1 MQGIIIQFIM
11 GLLIDLVKKILSGVA
26 VVLPTGPIKEKG
38 VKLIFGLV
46 SAWFE
51 KNLVSGKGPLDESD
65 LRAVTKIISQRK
77 GELVLLFANKGFD
90 GLMEALKIEAID
102 TENTL
107 DDLKVEAVTKAIDV
121 GMISLSDWMQGHL
134 DTTLAG
140 LLTGRQCELIIIGLR
155 NGTEGLFDG
164 LRKDAEETAGGMDDM
179 VVATV
184 ENAVKLILVQLQNW
198 VETELETV
206 EIG

>member
-1 MQGIIIQFIM
+1 MQAMIIQFLL
-11 GLLIDLVKKILSGVA
+11 GLLIDLVKKILGGVA

-38 VKLIFGLV
+38 VKLIFGLI
-46 SAWFE
+46 SKWFE
-51 KNLVSGKGPLDESD
+51 KNLVDGKGPFDDSD

-121 GMISLSDWMQGHL
+121 GLISLGDWMQSHL
-134 DTTLAG
+134 ETTLKG
-140 LLTGRQCELIIIGLR
+140 LLTARQCELILISLR
-155 NGTEGLFDG
+155 SGTEGLFDG
-164 LRKDAEETAGGMDDM
+164 LKKDAEETVGGMDDM
-179 VVATV
+179 IVATV